1 METFILRPF
10 PSFDKRLPGRTI
22 GRMATKGTTP
32 EPAFVDNYLP
42 ALLGQA
48 SHLIQSEFHRVVKAK
63 GLSVAEWRVLATL
76 ASGQPMTT
84 GKLAEV
90 SLTKGPTATRML
102 DRMQARGQV
111 ERLAHDADRR
121 VTMVRITAEGRR
133 KVSRLMALAQ
143 EHEQRVL
150 EPLGAQRAE
159 ELKATLRRIVE
170 LHQPGENVAA

>member
-1 METFILRPF
+1 MGGMG
-10 PSFDKRLPGRTI
+10 SKAD
-22 GRMATKGTTP
+22 TP
-32 EPAFVDNYLP
+32 DPPFVDDYLP

-84 GKLAEV
+84 GKLATV

-111 ERLAHDADRR
+111 ERLAHDGDRR
-121 VTMVRITAEGRR
+121 VTLVRITAEGRR
-133 KVSRLMALAQ
+133 KVSRLIALAKD
-143 EHEQRVL
+143 HEQRVL
-150 EPLGAQRAE
+150 EPLGEQQALD
-159 ELKATLRRIVE
+159 LKATLRRIVE
-170 LHQPGENVAA
+170 LHQNGDSAPL

>member
-1 METFILRPF
+1 MANKA
-10 PSFDKRLPGRTI
+10 DLPD
-22 GRMATKGTTP
+22 AP
-32 EPAFVDNYLP
+32 FVDDYLP

-63 GLSVAEWRVLATL
+63 GLSIAEWRVLATL
-76 ASGQPMTT
+76 ASGRPMTT

-121 VTMVRITAEGRR
+121 VTLVRITAEGRR
-133 KVSRLMALAQ
+133 KVSRLIALAQ
-143 EHEQRVL
+143 EHEKRVL
-150 EPLGAQRAE
+150 EPLGAQRAQA
-159 ELKATLRRIVE
+159 LKATLRRIVE
-170 LHQPGENVAA
+170 LHQPGDGAPA

>member
-1 METFILRPF
+1 
-10 PSFDKRLPGRTI
+10 
-22 GRMATKGTTP
+22 MAKKTD
-32 EPAFVDNYLP
+32 PAEAPFVDHYLP

-63 GLSVAEWRVLATL
+63 GLSIAEWRVLATL

-84 GKLAEV
+84 GKLDEV

-111 ERLAHDADRR
+111 ERLAHDGDRR
-121 VTMVRITAEGRR
+121 VTLVRITAEGRR
-133 KVSRLMALAQ
+133 KVSRLILLAQ
-143 EHEQRVL
+143 EHEKRVL
-150 EPLGAQRAE
+150 APLGARRAD

-170 LHQPGENVAA
+170 LHQTGDNGPNGAPT

>member
-1 METFILRPF
+1 
-10 PSFDKRLPGRTI
+10 
-22 GRMATKGTTP
+22 MASKDHSP
-32 EPAFVDNYLP
+32 EAPFVDNYLP

-63 GLSVAEWRVLATL
+63 GLSIAEWRVLATL

-111 ERLAHDADRR
+111 ERLAHDGDRR
-121 VTMVRITAEGRR
+121 VTLVRITADGRR
-133 KVSRLMALAQ
+133 KVSRLIALAQ
-143 EHEQRVL
+143 EHERRVL
-150 EPLGAQRAE
+150 EPLGAKRAE
-159 ELKATLRRIVE
+159 ALKATLRRIVE
-170 LHQPGENVAA
+170 LHQPSDLARQGAPT

>member
-1 METFILRPF
+1 MV
-10 PSFDKRLPGRTI
+10 SKDHSADLP
-22 GRMATKGTTP
+22 
-32 EPAFVDNYLP
+32 FVDHYLP

-111 ERLAHDADRR
+111 ERLAHDGDRR
-121 VTMVRITAEGRR
+121 ITLVRITAEGRR
-133 KVSRLMALAQ
+133 TVSRLILLAQ

-150 EPLGAQRAE
+150 APLGAQRAD

-170 LHQPGENVAA
+170 LHQHSDNAEQGAPT

>member
-1 METFILRPF
+1 MASKADT
-10 PSFDKRLPGRTI
+10 PGT
-22 GRMATKGTTP
+22 
-32 EPAFVDNYLP
+32 AFVDDYLP

-76 ASGQPMTT
+76 ASGQAMTT
-84 GKLAEV
+84 GHLAEV

-111 ERLAHDADRR
+111 ERLAHDSDRR
-121 VTMVRITAEGRR
+121 VTLVRITADGRR
-133 KVSRLMALAQ
+133 KVAKLIALAQ

-150 EPLGAQRAE
+150 EPLGAQQAQA
-159 ELKATLRRIVE
+159 LKATLRRIVA
-170 LHQPGENVAA
+170 LHQSGEGAPG

>member
-1 METFILRPF
+1 MA
-10 PSFDKRLPGRTI
+10 SKADLPDV
-22 GRMATKGTTP
+22 P
-32 EPAFVDNYLP
+32 FVDDYLP

-76 ASGQPMTT
+76 ASGQPMST
-84 GKLAEV
+84 GRLAEV

-111 ERLAHDADRR
+111 ERLAHDSDRR
-121 VTMVRITAEGRR
+121 VTMVRITADGRR
-133 KVSRLMALAQ
+133 KVARLIALAQ

-150 EPLGAQRAE
+150 EPLGARRAE
-159 ELKATLRRIVE
+159 ELKATLRRIVA
-170 LHQPGENVAA
+170 LHQTGHATPS

>member
-1 METFILRPF
+1 
-10 PSFDKRLPGRTI
+10 
-22 GRMATKGTTP
+22 MASKADP
-32 EPAFVDNYLP
+32 PDVPFVDDYLP

-76 ASGQPMTT
+76 ASGLPMTT

-111 ERLAHDADRR
+111 ERLAHDGDRR
-121 VTMVRITAEGRR
+121 VTLVRITAEGRR

-143 EHEQRVL
+143 EHEKRVL
-150 EPLGAQRAE
+150 EPLGVQRAAA
-159 ELKATLRRIVE
+159 LKATLRRIID
-170 LHQPGENVAA
+170 LHPPGDNPSA